1 MSGTDSERWADLQAL
16 FEAAVEARP
25 EDRESVLVRADPE
38 LRAEVRALLAAEA
51 EADQRLRSLVS
62 EAAVD
67 ASTKG
72 RLGQRVGPYRIEGEL
87 GHGGMGSVFLARRAD
102 GAFEGK
108 VAIKLIR
115 GLHTAEHLRRFE
127 IERRIL
133 ARLDHPHIARLLDAG
148 TTEDGAPYVV
158 MEYVDGVPI
167 TDFAAKLDLRAQVE
181 LVVAVGHAVAHAHR
195 SLVVHRDLKPA
206 NVLVRADGQ
215 PRLLDFGIARLL
227 DDEDGTRSDL
237 RALTPQYASPEQ
249 VRGQP
254 ITVAA
259 DVYGLG
265 MVAYRLLAGRLPFER
280 EAETAPH
287 SRTSLD
293 PPPPSRRTPE
303 TDRSRRLHGDL
314 DAILLQALRPRPEE
328 RYLSVGAFVE
338 DLERWLAGLPV
349 RARSPSFPERIGR
362 AVRRRPWAFATAAAV
377 VAGTAI
383 FVVQLNLQAEETRR
397 QRDAALRAQ
406 ARAEAVTGFLVDLF
420 EVADPWTSGRADLS
434 AREILARGSEQI
446 DGAFEDD
453 PALRASMLQVLGRVH
468 RNLGD
473 YARSEKLLE
482 EALAVHQAMNAP
494 TEELASSHFELGE
507 TLGIQRELDAARSHL
522 ERAVSLF
529 EAASGGAPSPGLADA
544 LEGLGT
550 VASDQG
556 LHEEAERHFRAALAI
571 ERRLHPEPHPDVAS
585 RMLSLGHAL
594 RRQERV
600 DDARSYLEDALEM
613 RRTLLGPDHPDVG
626 HALNHLARLEL
637 MANDP
642 KRAEAL
648 ARQGLDVRLRSLGP
662 KHLEVATSWAMLAA
676 ILKQKGEHAEARDA
690 LHQSLTGLRASF
702 DEDHPLVARVKRRIA
717 ALDASQPEQKAP
729 TSRHAGAQ
737 P

>member
-1 MSGTDSERWADLQAL
+1 MTGKDGQRWVKVQAL
-16 FEAAVEARP
+16 FEAAFDAGP
-25 EDRESVLVRADPE
+25 EERKAILAQADPS
-38 LRAEVRALLAAEA
+38 LRTEVQALLAAEA
-51 EADQRLRSLVS
+51 EADQCLQSVVS
-62 EAAVD
+62 EAAAD
-67 ASTKG
+67 ASIEG

-133 ARLDHPHIARLLDAG
+133 ARLDHPHIAKLLDAG

-167 TDFAAKLDLRAQVE
+167 TDFSANLALRAQVE
-181 LVVAVGHAVAHAHR
+181 LLVAVGRAVAHAHR

-227 DDEDGTRSDL
+227 DDEAGTRSDL

-249 VRGQP
+249 VLGQP
-254 ITVAA
+254 VTVAT
-259 DVYGLG
+259 DIYGLG
-265 MVAYRLLAGRLPFER
+265 MVAYRLLAGGLPFER
-280 EAETAPH
+280 EVETDPH
-287 SRTSLD
+287 SRSRLEA
-293 PPPPSRRTPE
+293 PAPSRRARGAE
-303 TDRSRRLHGDL
+303 RRRRLHGDL

-328 RYLSVGAFVE
+328 RYPSVEALVE
-338 DLERWLAGLPV
+338 DLERWLEGRPV
-349 RARSPSFPERIGR
+349 RARSPSLPERLGK
-362 AVRRRPWAFATAAAV
+362 AARRRPWPFTVGAVAVVGTAA
-377 VAGTAI
+377 
-383 FVVQLNLQAEETRR
+383 FVLQLNLQADEIRR

-406 ARAEAVTGFLVDLF
+406 ARSEAVTGFLVDLF
-420 EVADPWTSGRADLS
+420 EVADPWTSSGAEPTAPELLS
-434 AREILARGSEQI
+434 RGSDQI
-446 DGAFEDD
+446 EGAFEDD
-453 PALRASMLQVLGRVH
+453 PSLRASLLEVLGRVH

-473 YARSEKLLE
+473 YARSETLLA
-482 EALAVHQAMNAP
+482 EALSVREGVEAS
-494 TEELASSHFELGE
+494 TEELASSHYELGE
-507 TLGIQRELDAARSHL
+507 TLGIKRDLDPARSHL

-529 EAASGGAPSPGLADA
+529 EASAGDEPHAGLAAA
-544 LEGLGT
+544 LDSLGT

-556 LHEEAERHFRAALAI
+556 HNEEAERHYRAALAI
-571 ERRLHPEPHPDVAS
+571 ERQLRSGPHPDVAS

-600 DDARSYLEDALEM
+600 DEARSFLEEALEM

-637 MANDP
+637 MANDLE
-642 KRAEAL
+642 RAEPL
-648 ARQGLDVRLRSLGP
+648 ARQGLEVRLGSLKP
-662 KHLEVATSWAMLAA
+662 EHLEVASSWAMLAA
-676 ILKQKGEHAEARDA
+676 ILKEKGEHTEALDA
-690 LHQSLTGLRASF
+690 LHRSLVALRATF
-702 DEDHPLVARVKRRIA
+702 DEDHPLVSRIKARIA
-717 ALDASQPEQKAP
+717 ALEPNQASG
-729 TSRHAGAQ
+729 R
-737 P
+737 